1 MNLPI
6 HRFTK
11 LALVILMLWQLPD
24 PVAAAETPRQ
34 QLQGT
39 MERVM
44 AVTRTFQSA
53 ADFENNK
60 ARLKQIILPRFDF
73 AEMARRSLGNY
84 WSGLQG
90 KEKEF
95 LTAFVQFAEAS
106 YMNALGSYRG
116 EKMVYGREQ
125 IDKNLAEV
133 DTEVLN
139 SRGDGT
145 PIIYKLHLVRGQWKV
160 YDVIIDQVSLVSNYQ
175 SQFSRILQTASME
188 ELVRRLREKG
198 AQS

>member
-1 MNLPI
+1 MLMKNSCLK
-6 HRFTK
+6 FGLMTLLL
-11 LALVILMLWQLPD
+11 LASS
-24 PVAAAETPRQ
+24 AADAATETPRQ

-53 ADFENNK
+53 SDFENNK

-73 AEMARRSLGNY
+73 AEMARRSLGSH
-84 WSGLQG
+84 WSGLKG

-95 LTAFVQFAEAS
+95 LAAFVQFAEGS

-125 IDKNLAEV
+125 IDKDFAEV
-133 DTEVLN
+133 DTAVLN

-145 PIIYKLHLVRGQWKV
+145 PITYKLHLVRGQWKV
-160 YDVIIDQVSLVSNYQ
+160 YDVIIDQVSLVSNYR
-175 SQFSRILQTASME
+175 SQFSRILQTASLD
-188 ELVRRLREKG
+188 ELMRRLREKG
-198 AQS
+198 TPS